1 MATYTDS
8 SPVSGGSGSSKYRWR
23 AYFTA
28 TTSSTDESYTIRV
41 SSAGIQSYYA
51 ISSRG
56 TMKLSSSSGVGI
68 SKSWSGNWS
77 CSGNN
82 SWQTINHMGTAQ
94 TKTIAKS
101 TSAKSVSV
109 SITCTIK
116 GGYGNGTSSV
126 SHTFSIPAGDF
137 QEAALTPTNFTATR
151 NSDTQITL
159 RWTNRTDSTHA
170 VTKNRLRVSRDDGSY
185 SDIYNGT
192 KKTSH
197 VWTGCSANHA
207 YQFAVRAINNE
218 GNSSYVYSDTVY
230 TTPAAPSSVMAVK
243 TGTSVSLA
251 AIVNNINW
259 PNYYEWQR
267 STSSNFSTATT
278 LDIDDASGQDT
289 ITTTGTDYWYRV
301 RAVGQDETLKSA
313 WTSVQMVENPLC
325 YVRVPD
331 GITSLAGVYIRQ
343 DQFFRGKRRYM
354 KILNEKD
361 QEIQQ
366 EDVDLSLGYLQP
378 DKLFVEHHPE
388 VQAKPAVWHYKVSAF
403 YFTDGTSM
411 KILSEEDPHI
421 VDVDA
426 KNGKFDFQEQPE
438 DEIKGRELKG
448 IDLEQVEDEPRV
460 EHKAEWDEYEDIQRY
475 ILYTEEELAQMKAE
489 AEKQAKVDEFI
500 EFGPDRLTTVEV
512 TTDDL
517 AVAMADF
524 MLQTMSV
531 QEK

>member
-1 MATYTDS
+1 
-8 SPVSGGSGSSKYRWR
+8 
-23 AYFTA
+23 
-28 TTSSTDESYTIRV
+28 
-41 SSAGIQSYYA
+41 
-51 ISSRG
+51 
-56 TMKLSSSSGVGI
+56 
-68 SKSWSGNWS
+68 
-77 CSGNN
+77 
-82 SWQTINHMGTAQ
+82 
-94 TKTIAKS
+94 
-101 TSAKSVSV
+101 
-109 SITCTIK
+109 
-116 GGYGNGTSSV
+116 
-126 SHTFSIPAGDF
+126 
-137 QEAALTPTNFTATR
+137 
-151 NSDTQITL
+151 
-159 RWTNRTDSTHA
+159 
-170 VTKNRLRVSRDDGSY
+170 
-185 SDIYNGT
+185 
-192 KKTSH
+192 
-197 VWTGCSANHA
+197 
-207 YQFAVRAINNE
+207 
-218 GNSSYVYSDTVY
+218 
-230 TTPAAPSSVMAVK
+230 
-243 TGTSVSLA
+243 
-251 AIVNNINW
+251 
-259 PNYYEWQR
+259 
-267 STSSNFSTATT
+267 
-278 LDIDDASGQDT
+278 
-289 ITTTGTDYWYRV
+289 
-301 RAVGQDETLKSA
+301 
-313 WTSVQMVENPLC
+313 
-325 YVRVPD
+325 
-331 GITSLAGVYIRQ
+331 
-343 DQFFRGKRRYM
+343 M